1 MNDSGFNSGAE
12 MNIDNIFFYEDNST
26 HSSQD
31 NMPIAFNNNTV
42 NTSDNNNNNN
52 EDDQAISMDTNDQ
65 GDSLFVNAVTIPKQK
80 RSKDSKLTQIQ
91 VSVGIDEDLKMILDL
106 DPTLIDG
113 VDLEKAVE
121 PAVHNDARLT
131 SLPPKM

>member
-12 MNIDNIFFYEDNST
+12 MNIDNIFLYEDNST

-31 NMPIAFNNNTV
+31 NMPIAFNNNNV
-42 NTSDNNNNNN
+42 NTNSNN
-52 EDDQAISMDTNDQ
+52 EDDQAISMETNDQ
-65 GDSLFVNAVTIPKQK
+65 GDSLFVNAVNIPKQK

-121 PAVHNDARLT
+121 PATHSDARIT

>member
-26 HSSQD
+26 QSSQD
-31 NMPIAFNNNTV
+31 NMPIAFNNNNV
-42 NTSDNNNNNN
+42 NTSNNNNNNN

-65 GDSLFVNAVTIPKQK
+65 GDSLFANAVTIPKQK